1 MAISKEFFGKTND
14 GVEVE
19 IFTLKNSSG
28 MEAKI
33 TTYGGTIVSLTA
45 PDKNGNFNDVVLG
58 YDTLDG
64 YLKGDKFFGA
74 LIGRCGNRIE
84 NGKFKINGVD
94 YTVATNDGS
103 NHLHGG
109 KKGFD
114 KVVWT
119 ADTINNK
126 SNTLKLTYIS
136 RDGEE
141 GYPGNLN
148 VTVIYTLTEDN
159 ALSINYKAVSDKDTI
174 VNLTNHSYFNLAGHA
189 SGDILNQNLMI
200 NSDKFTVNDKYSIPT
215 GEIKD
220 VAGTPM
226 DFRKLT
232 PVGKNIND
240 TDYDQIAFGSGYDHN
255 WILNTNGDISK
266 KAAQLVDENSGRI
279 MEVYTTTP
287 GVQFYSSNFL
297 DGSDIGK
304 GGTSYNKRTGVCL
317 ETQYV
322 PNAIN
327 MDKFESPLLKAGEEY
342 NHTTIYK
349 FSITTHN

>member
-1 MAISKEFFGKTND
+1 MTIYEESFGKTND
-14 GVEVE
+14 GIESK
-19 IFTLKNSSG
+19 IFTLKNSNG
-28 MEAKI
+28 MEARI
-33 TTYGGTIVSLTA
+33 TTYGATVVSLTA
-45 PDKNGNFNDVVLG
+45 PDKNGNFDDIVLG

-74 LIGRCGNRIE
+74 LIGRCGNRIKH
-84 NGKFKINGVD
+84 GKFKINGTE
-94 YTVATNDGS
+94 YSVATNDGL

-109 KKGFD
+109 IIGFD

-119 ADTINNK
+119 ANYINHRA
-126 SNTLKLTYIS
+126 NTLKLTYIS
-136 RDGEE
+136 NDGEE

-148 VTVIYTLTEDN
+148 VTVTYTLSEDN
-159 ALSINYKAVSDKDTI
+159 ALSINYKAISDKDTI

-215 GEIKD
+215 GEVKD
-220 VAGTPM
+220 VAGNPM
-226 DFRKLT
+226 DFRNLT
-232 PVGKNIND
+232 PIGKNINA
-240 TDYDQIAFGSGYDHN
+240 TYYDQIVFGSGYDHN
-255 WILNTNGDISK
+255 WILNTDGNISD
-266 KAAQLVDENSGRI
+266 KAAQLVDESSGRV
-279 MEVYTTTP
+279 MDVYTTTP
-287 GVQFYSSNFL
+287 CVQFYSSNFL

-304 GGTSYNKRTGVCL
+304 GGFSYDKRAGVCL

-327 MDKFESPLLKAGEEY
+327 IDKFDSPILKAGEEY

-349 FSITTHN
+349 FSINSHS